1 MTLNQGEAM
10 NQKSVDNIKKFQA
23 ISINVLFP
31 VLLVYLYF
39 DEAYFVLLIYIL
51 FITWYALSEIS
62 IYKKLFNNNGKGYV
76 IKTLAL
82 LFVNTLFTL
91 LTRVYDSD
99 VWLYLCVGGIV
110 YSAWFGYFE
119 SRTYY
124 LNNKEGIDYYFQKE
138 SESL

>member
-1 MTLNQGEAM
+1 M
-10 NQKSVDNIKKFQA
+10 NQKNVDNIKKFQA

-91 LTRVYDSD
+91 LTRVDDSD

-124 LNNKEGIDYYFQKE
+124 HNNKKVIDNYFQKE